1 MKTQQDYANKQWL
14 QRPPALRRWHV
25 LLALAALLLLVVTS
39 DPTDCDGKRCD
50 TSFDSPAQPR

>member
-1 MKTQQDYANKQWL
+1 MKKFDYADKTWL
-14 QRPPALRRWHV
+14 RRSPTLRRWHV
-25 LLALAALLLLVVTS
+25 LLALAALALLVLTG